1 MRKRNWVDADDGKIS
16 SANLGPSNTII
27 STANTGY
34 APSSN
39 FGNLMMRCRA
49 DWKRVRKRSNR
60 SSLGSACSFSSCF
73 RIQLDSTGTSEL
85 ESKYDAPIENPTAR
99 DKGTNRDCAGPVMKK
114 DGRKTAN
121 TLTMANRRVIATSLL
136 AARTACPFFSPSP

>member
-27 STANTGY
+27 STANTAY

-39 FGNLMMRCRA
+39 FGNLMMRSRA
-49 DWKRVRKRSNR
+49 AWKRLRKRSNR

-73 RIQLDSTGTSEL
+73 RIQLESTGTSEL
-85 ESKYDAPIENPTAR
+85 ESKNDPPIENPTAR
-99 DKGTNRDCAGPVMKK
+99 DKGNKEDCAGPVMKQC
-114 DGRKTAN
+114 GHT
-121 TLTMANRRVIATSLL
+121 
-136 AARTACPFFSPSP
+136 